1 MLAEGWNGVTWN
13 EQATPRDLGGGPS
26 LLESVSCVTSTCEA
40 VGERTDSAG
49 AETTLAAKWNG
60 DTWKQQMTPTLRD
73 SEASLFDSVSCP
85 SSTGCETV
93 GTTTNRFEV
102 GRTLGVEW
110 IDGTWLVMAT
120 PTPR

>member
-49 AETTLAAKWNG
+49 AVSLQHGLRNG
-60 DTWKQQMTPTLRD
+60 RNDHKPL
-73 SEASLFDSVSCP
+73 
-85 SSTGCETV
+85 
-93 GTTTNRFEV
+93 
-102 GRTLGVEW
+102 
-110 IDGTWLVMAT
+110 
-120 PTPR
+120 